1 MVTEDE
7 SQQELTLARAHES
20 HQMTALARRPVGAVV
35 VDIHDGVAQQHQ
47 QEEQRESLSSDPAE
61 EGSTTPIGNQMYN
74 SDHNNNQEINVPLS
88 LPQDEGRAVRPDER
102 RSRRLFRKVSFVLP
116 VLLTA
121 LVLYIYYIYVVHV
134 CIDYL
139 LNYQHNTLQ
148 ARIYLAVF
156 NVLIVLYFVSFALS
170 IFCPPGSPSNSASS
184 SHLPVPSS
192 FQRTSPHLTA
202 IGTAPKYP
210 SASVAPVAST
220 STSYVPSTGDL
231 AGSRD
236 AHISVPIPSEIHVL
250 EPTHIT
256 PHSVGYPASHSSSS
270 GVGAVRVSIDI
281 SGPMQRSRHAS
292 DDSGAQQ
299 PLATLSVSKRNGR
312 PRWCNVCKVVKPD
325 RCHHCSECNRCVL
338 RMDHH
343 CPWIN
348 ACVGFNN
355 YKYFYL
361 FIFYGSLSSLWVV
374 GSMIPLLIQ
383 VLQGYGPDDKPWN
396 RTNMTVASAAAFTGE
411 TIDSYNKSRTW
422 KDSWKQKGGWEVDNR
437 WSFDVQWIVITV
449 IAFLLA
455 LLIGSFTGAHTSY
468 ILNNRT
474 TIEAMQDV
482 RNTFVRV
489 QYRKKDA
496 GADGVSAYPG
506 PSAPSPRAGTL
517 PSFMSEIEFNV
528 VMVEQGESLWNQ
540 GSWLANWKC
549 FMGPTWWLWFVPY
562 FNTPG
567 DGIHDIFSEKVHM
580 RLVGDALAQ
589 ARMQAVNFG
598 GLTRDAGDTGG
609 EEGDT
614 GAGATASPL
623 PDGQREQLNTA
634 ALPSIRVQPT
644 PSLNA
649 AQERVTPAGSIR
661 SPSVHSGANR
671 TPTRTRPADQERSQ
685 RDTQKD
691 RGNVMELQVRGNGQ
705 PEGSRDSSVFRESRS
720 KGQSSQ
726 VSGYST
732 PRQASRQSPSPSPR
746 QRSPKSQKA
755 QSQSSGRR
763 RQRTR
768 SGGTSGSY
776 GYGGPIKEFGMGL
789 GMDGIPVDSGTGLKL
804 SSGHLGRPRR
814 KSQTRQQSSSSN
826 QP

>member
-170 IFCPPGSPSNSASS
+170 IFCPPGSPSN
-184 SHLPVPSS
+184 
-192 FQRTSPHLTA
+192 RTSPHLIA

-236 AHISVPIPSEIHVL
+236 AHISVPIPSEIHVP

-489 QYRKKDA
+489 QYHKKDA